1 MTLMEGVQAAACLN
15 LMFLIIE
22 GDNLIV
28 INCFRRVSKAEKRWS
43 SNVSVFSEAGTQRL
57 LVRTKTKLKYTV
69 FELSLFNLKKWEIP
83 GIEED
88 ENRTLSLAEP
98 RLFASFWVLFF
109 HSLPVKNH
117 NRRNSKNPPAEHES
131 SARLLDL
138 LRLQPSTG
146 QITFSGGRQ
155 VPIGSDSSCVP
166 PPRPRR
172 HQIPCKPDFLTCL
185 SEGRCYHFPACH
197 ILDLCGFIILL
208 DCPLDLLA
216 LSVFAPVAA
225 HLGKKNAQA
234 SDLDLCINA
243 VPWYKTA
250 YSLHLWDPAFINVVL
265 ISSAMG
271 MLGLPFLTREKSFSG
286 KIYATDVTMR
296 FGQLMMDDLISMHR
310 EFRQLYGPEDS
321 EWMKCDELERISP
334 ALKEMFLSK
343 EWLPLYSTTE
353 VKDCIKRVQ
362 PLRYGE
368 ESCYNG
374 TLVMRAVSSGLEIG
388 ASNWAI
394 KHSQVRCSLY
404 NSVVGSP
411 QAMDFDYHSLQSY
424 DVVIYS
430 DVSSF
435 QIVEVDTTDD
445 VNMEEFEKL
454 EFIWSCAFDSL
465 IAGGS
470 VLIPIGLLGVFLQL
484 FQLTISSP
492 TLRVRIFII
501 SSVSQE
507 LFSLLNVVPEWLS
520 KQKQE
525 KLFAGE
531 PLFAH
536 VDLLKEKRMHLIP
549 HICSPGVVNLWQ
561 EPCIVLCPHWSLRLG
576 PAVHL
581 LQRWRG
587 DENSLLVLESTVN
600 SDLTLL
606 PFKPVKMKVLQ
617 CSFLS
622 GIRSHKILPL
632 MEKLQP
638 KLALFP
644 ESSTTLNYTPK
655 LEIAK
660 DLDSQFHGK
669 TFKGYDDANITRL
682 RGELSLYQGKQQ
694 LVLGTE
700 SSCRSLLYWGTL
712 DIGRLLNTLEKMGI
726 HGFLDQGRTDVGSD
740 AFVVVKV
747 VEPHKG
753 FIELKTRSVVI
764 STGDDKLASALFEA
778 IENTLDSI

>member
-1 MTLMEGVQAAACLN
+1 MCVFLRFPLLKPRAAAPL
-15 LMFLIIE
+15 
-22 GDNLIV
+22 
-28 INCFRRVSKAEKRWS
+28 
-43 SNVSVFSEAGTQRL
+43 
-57 LVRTKTKLKYTV
+57 
-69 FELSLFNLKKWEIP
+69 LSLE
-83 GIEED
+83 
-88 ENRTLSLAEP
+88 
-98 RLFASFWVLFF
+98 
-109 HSLPVKNH
+109 
-117 NRRNSKNPPAEHES
+117 
-131 SARLLDL
+131 
-138 LRLQPSTG
+138 
-146 QITFSGGRQ
+146 
-155 VPIGSDSSCVP
+155 
-166 PPRPRR
+166 RPRSALCATPPSLTSLQCTLDALR
-172 HQIPCKPDFLTCL
+172 NVQVLTCL
-185 SEGRCYHFPACH
+185 SEGRGYHFPPCH
-197 ILDLCGFIILL
+197 ILDLCGFRILL
-208 DCPLDLLA
+208 DCPLDLSA
-216 LSVFAPVAA
+216 LSAFAPVAA
-225 HLGKKNAQA
+225 HLGKRDAQA
-234 SDLDLCINA
+234 SDLNLGINA

-296 FGQLMMDDLISMHR
+296 LGQLMMDDLISMHR
-310 EFRQLYGPEDS
+310 EFRQLCGPEDS
-321 EWMKCDELERISP
+321 EWMKWDELERISP
-334 ALKEMFLSK
+334 ALKEMFLGK

-362 PLRYGE
+362 PLNYGE
-368 ESCYNG
+368 EACYNG

-394 KHSQVRCSLY
+394 NTPKLDVAYISS
-404 NSVVGSP
+404 SVVGSP
-411 QAMDFDYHSLQSY
+411 QAMDFDYRSLQPY

-435 QIVEVDTTDD
+435 QNVECDTTDD

-454 EFIWSCAFDSL
+454 EFICSCAFDSL

-470 VLIPIGLLGVFLQL
+470 VLIPIGRLGVILQL
-484 FQLTISSP
+484 LEQISTHQKLS
-492 TLRVRIFII
+492 TLRVPIFMV

-549 HICSPGVVNLWQ
+549 DICSPGVVNLWQ

-587 DENSLLVLESTVN
+587 DENSLLVLENFVD

-606 PFKPVKMKVLQ
+606 PFKPMKMKVLQ
-617 CSFLS
+617 CTFLS
-622 GIRSHKILPL
+622 GIRSHKIIPL

-644 ESSTTLNYTPK
+644 ESSTTLNYTPNPDSFSLLHYPENETLSVPKLNTSSK

-669 TFKGYDDANITRL
+669 TFKGYDDANISRL
-682 RGELSLYQGKQQ
+682 RGELSMYQGKQR

-700 SSCRSLLYWGTL
+700 SSCCRSLLYWGTL
-712 DIGRLLNTLEKMGI
+712 DIGRLLTSLEKMGI
-726 HGFLDQGRTDVGSD
+726 HGYLDQARTDVGSD

-753 FIELKTRSVVI
+753 FIEVKSRSVVI
-764 STGDDKLASALFEA
+764 STGDEKLASVLFEA